1 MRTNSLILITA
12 LLAGAVNIQQ
22 ATAQGTAFT
31 YQGRLADN
39 GNPAT
44 GTYELR
50 FAIFDGPTSGSQ
62 IGDPMGPNS
71 SQRIRAARFTLPR
84 TQRLNCNT
92 SATDS
97 SCRSVTKGQSL
108 HIKPLKPRFYEN

>member
-1 MRTNSLILITA
+1 MRRNLLILVTL
-12 LLAGAVNIQQ
+12 LLAGAGSIQQ
-22 ATAQGTAFT
+22 GAAQGTAFT

-39 GNPAT
+39 GSPGT
-44 GTYELR
+44 GTYELP
-50 FAIFDGPTSGSQ
+50 FAIFDGPSSGSQ